1 MVMNYLDKKCHN
13 KYKKHVNYNVHI
25 LRFGNY
31 GIKAVGF
38 GSLKETTIDTLERF
52 LLKNLKVMNKNSKTF
67 KVWNITQ
74 INSNRTA
81 LSPESRMGK
90 GKGAIAN
97 RFSFIKSGQL
107 LFEFS
112 GISENQAVFLWS
124 QFNSKVP
131 FSTKL
136 LKSK

>member
-1 MVMNYLDKKCHN
+1 MVINYLDKKRHN
-13 KYKKHVNYNVHI
+13 KHKKQVNYNVHI

-38 GSLKETTIDTLERF
+38 GNLKESTINTLERF
-52 LLKNLKVMNKNSKTF
+52 LLKSLKVTNKNSRTF
-67 KVWNITQ
+67 KVWNTIQ
-74 INSNRTA
+74 VNSNSTA

-90 GKGAIAN
+90 GKGAIVNKFA
-97 RFSFIKSGQL
+97 FIKSGQL

-112 GISENQAVFLWS
+112 GISETQAVFLWS

-131 FSTKL
+131 FPTKL
-136 LKSK
+136 LKLR